1 VIFGVDAESR
11 AEAVAFAIDHNNRTL
26 YDRYRRS
33 GHSIPWLQQN
43 VDPNACR
50 VEMAPKLRYV
60 MPLTKPLRRKLEPQA
75 LPYPKSAAEVNPGDT
90 SGVQPEEAGSS
101 PSRPLQLS
109 SA

>member
-1 VIFGVDAESR
+1 
-11 AEAVAFAIDHNNRTL
+11 
-26 YDRYRRS
+26 
-33 GHSIPWLQQN
+33 
-43 VDPNACR
+43 
-50 VEMAPKLRYV
+50 

-101 PSRPLQLS
+101 PSRPLQTS